1 MPAIYMSFA
10 FAPDDTTEQRMSKL
24 YLGIISVGEQ
34 LYTYNAAIAEMRKTA
49 ATLQSGREA
58 FDKDLA
64 RMKKQYDE
72 LKAMLKAEKEA
83 GQLPDERFMV
93 KPPAEWNV

>member
-34 LYTYNAAIAEMRKTA
+34 LYTYNAAIAELRKGPDKDNAVLALLT
-49 ATLQSGREA
+49 
-58 FDKDLA
+58 KDLA
-64 RMKKQYDE
+64 ARDRDLERMRKQFDQI
-72 LKAMLKAEKEA
+72 KAELRVHGGEEVC
-83 GQLPDERFMV
+83 GDHVQG
-93 KPPAEWNV
+93 